1 MAPRYGALGA
11 TFQLARVFQ
20 ACSLIAV
27 IGMTAKFISSI
38 VSNNTTPPNILI
50 GTISVVCYYLPFL
63 DQETTRL
70 ILKTCIAVIYCIITA
85 ILFFDDI
92 LPFLACAALDLL
104 VLVGMIVVAVV
115 MGKPLSYLNCASLA
129 ELGYKDATVYSF
141 TSHLSNYVASVSGK
155 INYASWIGASKAICL
170 ETKAIGGLSIA
181 LWYVLFQLLCLID

>member
-20 ACSLIAV
+20 ICSLIAV

-38 VSNNTTPPNILI
+38 VSNDATPPNILI

-63 DQETTRL
+63 HGEIIKLT
-70 ILKTCIAVIYCIITA
+70 IKTCIAVIYCIITA

-104 VLVGMIVVAVV
+104 VLIGMVVVAVV
-115 MGKPLSYLNCASLA
+115 MGKPLSYLHCSSLA
-129 ELGYKDATVYSF
+129 ELADTDATVYAFS
-141 TSHLSNYVASVSGK
+141 SRISGYLAQISGK
-155 INYASWIGASKAICL
+155 IDYSAWIGASKAICL
-170 ETKAIGGLSIA
+170 ETKAIWGLSIA
-181 LWYVLFQLLCLID
+181 LWYVLFRCFMYVD